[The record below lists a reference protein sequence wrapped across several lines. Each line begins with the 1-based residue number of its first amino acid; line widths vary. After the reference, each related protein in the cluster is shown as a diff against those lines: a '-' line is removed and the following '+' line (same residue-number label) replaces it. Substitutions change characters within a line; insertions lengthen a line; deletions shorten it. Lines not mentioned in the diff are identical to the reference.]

1 MPHAD
6 PEVRWAR
13 LMKLLAPFHDGARA
27 TARRLSRNS
36 MEGDDLFQEA
46 VVRAFDRLHTLR
58 DETRF
63 RAWFYAVLLSLHRT
77 RSRWGFW
84 RRFLPLDPM
93 LSGEIQIAGDD
104 GRARESERLRSE
116 RAARALATLPAVQ
129 REAVILHEL
138 DGFSMEEIS
147 EMQGVTI
154 SAVKSRVSRG
164 RQTLRRFYERIGF
177 RNTPSKRTVTKEAR
191 LVIPDARQMVTAPIS
206 ESGRRGEP

>member
-1 MPHAD
+1 
-6 PEVRWAR
+6 
-13 LMKLLAPFHDGARA
+13 
-27 TARRLSRNS
+27 

-58 DETRF
+58 EETRF

-84 RRFLPLDPM
+84 RRFAPLEPV
-93 LSGEIQIAGDD
+93 LSGEIQIAGED
-104 GRARESERLRSE
+104 GRATEGERFRSE

-138 DGFSMEEIS
+138 DGFTMEEIS
-147 EMQGVTI
+147 EMQGVTV

-164 RQTLRRFYERIGF
+164 RQKLRRYYERLGF
-177 RNTPSKRTVTKEAR
+177 RNIPSRRRLTK
-191 LVIPDARQMVTAPIS
+191 DARFALPGDDRMVAAPITDP
-206 ESGRRGEP
+206 GRGGERQ

>member
-1 MPHAD
+1 
-6 PEVRWAR
+6 
-13 LMKLLAPFHDGARA
+13 
-27 TARRLSRNS
+27 

-84 RRFLPLDPM
+84 RRFLPLDPV
-93 LSGEIQIAGDD
+93 SAGEIQIAGED
-104 GRARESERLRSE
+104 GRTREGERLRSE

-138 DGFSMEEIS
+138 DGFSMEEIA

-164 RQTLRRFYERIGF
+164 RQKLRRFYERLGF
-177 RNTPSKRTVTKEAR
+177 RNVPSKRKLTEDAR
-191 LVIPDARQMVTAPIS
+191 FAIPDAREMVTAPIS
-206 ESGRRGEP
+206 EPGSRGER

>member
-1 MPHAD
+1 
-6 PEVRWAR
+6 
-13 LMKLLAPFHDGARA
+13 
-27 TARRLSRNS
+27 

-84 RRFLPLDPM
+84 RRFLPLDP
-93 LSGEIQIAGDD
+93 
-104 GRARESERLRSE
+104 
-116 RAARALATLPAVQ
+116 ARALATLPPVQ

-138 DGFSMEEIS
+138 DDFSMEEIA

-164 RQTLRRFYERIGF
+164 RHKLRRFYERLGF
-177 RNTPSKRTVTKEAR
+177 RNIPSKRKPTKDAR
-191 LVIPDARQMVTAPIS
+191 FALPDARQMVTAPIS